1 MSKIIDLKQGTKFI
15 YNGKYYMKL
24 PDFVE
29 CYDMRCD
36 AINLMTGTMA
46 FINPIAEVKEIDPEI
61 LDMVFELI
69 DTEVE

>member
-15 YNGKYYMKL
+15 YDGKYYMKL

-29 CYDMRCD
+29 CYGMRCD
-36 AINLMTGTMA
+36 AINLITGTMA
-46 FINPIAEVKEIDPEI
+46 FISPIAKVKEIDPEI
-61 LDMVFELI
+61 LDMIFELI

>member
-15 YNGKYYMKL
+15 YDGKYYMKL

-36 AINLMTGTMA
+36 AINLITGTMA
-46 FINPIAEVKEIDPEI
+46 FISPIAEVKEIDPEI

-69 DTEVE
+69 DAEVE

>member
-15 YNGKYYMKL
+15 YDGKYYMKL

-36 AINLMTGTMA
+36 AINLITGTMA
-46 FINPIAEVKEIDPEI
+46 FISPIAEVKEIDPEI

-69 DTEVE
+69 DVEVE

>member
-15 YNGKYYMKL
+15 YDGKYYMKL
-24 PDFVE
+24 PDYVE

-36 AINLMTGTMA
+36 AINLITGTMA
-46 FINPIAEVKEIDPEI
+46 FISPIAEVKEIDPEI

-69 DTEVE
+69 DAEVE

>member
-15 YNGKYYMKL
+15 YDGKYYMKL

-29 CYDMRCD
+29 CYDMQCD
-36 AINLMTGTMA
+36 AINLITGTMA
-46 FINPIAEVKEIDPEI
+46 FISPIAEVKEIDPEI

-69 DTEVE
+69 DAEVE